1 MKNYLLILFIFG
13 FFSSCN
19 AQRNRDKQLSFKYSK
34 QVESLIGFFD
44 ENAYDSIQKAYY
56 SEIDNEGKVTSK
68 KIYNVALSRMIY
80 GLSYTS
86 EFYPENIKTAKNA
99 IDFQLNN
106 LIANDSIGM
115 YFISNVENGIKSNSN
130 EIDIWQQAYG
140 LCGLTE
146 YYGNKPNAQLLKKIH
161 QLNDAFVKRF
171 KDAINGGFYGNYS
184 FVKGQISGSKSL
196 QSLMYPVT
204 SYMANLW
211 EVDTINR
218 NKYEEIL
225 KENLQI
231 LYQKGWNEKTGWV
244 NVKFSDT
251 WKVCSSLDDGNPC
264 FTVTPG
270 HNFQLASLFLRTRDW
285 GFLPEKDKV
294 NYQLL
299 GQEILKNTISNLKTI
314 ENGFY
319 SEYNPITNKVI
330 DQRKTWWQHAE
341 AIIALSLADGNYK
354 KELIKLEEFYFE
366 NFQDNVYGGEYFYL
380 TNKNIPIKTE
390 LKGSI
395 GKSIYHTIEM
405 IKYQTKNQQINEN

>member
-1 MKNYLLILFIFG
+1 MFVFL
-13 FFSSCN
+13 SSCN
-19 AQRNRDKQLSFKYSK
+19 AQEKRDKQLSIKYSK
-34 QVESLIGFFD
+34 QIENLISFFD

-68 KIYNVALSRMIY
+68 RIFNVALSRMVY

-86 EFYPENIKTAKNA
+86 KYYPENIKKAKNA

-115 YFISNVENGIKSNSN
+115 YFISNVENDIKSNSN

-140 LCGLTE
+140 LCGLIE
-146 YYGNKPNAQLLKKIH
+146 FYGNKPNDQLLKKIH
-161 QLNDAFVKRF
+161 QLNAAFVKRF
-171 KDAINGGFYGNYS
+171 KDTINGGFYGNYS

-211 EVDTINR
+211 EIDTINR

-225 KENLQI
+225 KENLQL
-231 LYQKGWNEKTGWV
+231 LYQKAWNKKTGWV
-244 NVKFSDT
+244 NVKFTDT
-251 WKVCSSLDDGNPC
+251 WNVCDNSDENNPC

-294 NYQLL
+294 NYQLF
-299 GQEILKNTISNLKTI
+299 GQGILKKTLSNLKTI

-330 DQRKTWWQHAE
+330 DQRKAWWQHAE
-341 AIIALSLADGNYK
+341 AIIALSLAKGNYK

-366 NFQDNVYGGEYFYL
+366 NFQDFEYGGEYFYL
-380 TNKNIPIKTE
+380 TNKNTPIKTE

-405 IKYQTKNQQINEN
+405 IRYQTKNQQINEN